1 MTRPYALRRLLDLGP
16 LTLAELIDITRWP
29 YRATQAMLTRLQ
41 DEGRVVAVKVSAH
54 RNEYRN
60 A

>member
-29 YRATQAMLTRLQ
+29 YRASCREDRKTHLK
-41 DEGRVVAVKVSAH
+41 VVT
-54 RNEYRN
+54 
-60 A
+60 